1 MILSTLHTNTAA
13 GAVTRLL
20 DMEMEPFLL
29 SSVLTAVLA
38 QRLVRRLCMACRVP
52 YAPDPALLAPFGN
65 MPDAANFHRAVGC
78 GACNGSGY
86 RGRIA
91 LIELLTVD
99 DQIAK
104 LILRRADTREIA
116 QAAEAAG
123 MRSLLADGV
132 GKAAAGLTTIEEVLR
147 VASGG

>member
-1 MILSTLHTNTAA
+1 
-13 GAVTRLL
+13 
-20 DMEMEPFLL
+20 
-29 SSVLTAVLA
+29 
-38 QRLVRRLCMACRVP
+38 
-52 YAPDPALLAPFGN
+52 
-65 MPDAANFHRAVGC
+65 MPDAANFHRPAGC